1 MYGAS
6 GKRRETEYA
15 RFSSFNRQG
24 NDVTFLRPA
33 AGRSFERRRPH
44 PAARP
49 RPPSEARAKKMSL
62 SPPVAAR
69 FSCSGSTVAQS
80 ADPTSSWRFN
90 SSRPDSR
97 GFYYFITRFDC
108 QSITLE
114 IFYFNVQSYIVGRLL
129 FIKYFIYLSLIW
141 TSRMSLLFNLMLIL
155 TDFKLNFYFLK
166 IIMAF
171 SKLISFHCE
180 WSLIELT
187 KFQFKR
193 F

>member
-49 RPPSEARAKKMSL
+49 RPPSEARAKKISL

-108 QSITLE
+108 QSITFSKNLE
-114 IFYFNVQSYIVGRLL
+114 ILYFNFQSYIIGRLL
-129 FIKYFIYLSLIW
+129 FIHSSLIRA
-141 TSRMSLLFNLMLIL
+141 SRMSLLFNLMLIL
-155 TDFKLNFYFLK
+155 TDFKLNFIK
-166 IIMAF
+166 
-171 SKLISFHCE
+171 KLLWH
-180 WSLIELT
+180 
-187 KFQFKR
+187 FQY
-193 F
+193 